1 MIVSVAVLTIR
12 KGTEKEFL
20 DILSDYVT
28 QEKKVPGCVRVY
40 YKRAM
45 NNDDTYLIYTEYDG
59 RKALEASEKL
69 SAEAQKAEG
78 GNIEFK
84 LRPFLLKGFYGD
96 FE

>member
-12 KGTEKEFL
+12 KGTEREFL
-20 DILSDYVT
+20 EILNDYIT
-28 QEKKVPGCVRVY
+28 KEKKVPGCVRVY
-40 YKRAM
+40 SKRAM
-45 NNDDTYLIYTEYDG
+45 NNDDTYLIYTEYEN
-59 RKALEASEKL
+59 RKALEESEKI
-69 SAEAQKAEG
+69 SAETQKAEG

>member
-12 KGTEKEFL
+12 KGSDKEFL
-20 DILSDYVT
+20 DILNDYVT
-28 QEKKVPGCVRVY
+28 REKKVTGCVRVY

-45 NNDDTYLIYTEYDG
+45 NNDDTYLIYTEYDN
-59 RKALEASEKL
+59 RKALEESERL
-69 SAEAQKAEG
+69 SAATQKAE

-84 LRPFLLKGFYGD
+84 MRPYLLKGFYGD

>member
-12 KGTEKEFL
+12 KGTEREFL
-20 DILSDYVT
+20 DILNDYVT
-28 QEKKVPGCVRVY
+28 KEKKVPGCIRVY

-45 NNDDTYLIYTEYDG
+45 NNDDTYLIYTEYEN
-59 RKALEASEKL
+59 RQALDASEKL
-69 SAEAQKAEG
+69 SAETQKAE

-84 LRPFLLKGFYGD
+84 MRPYLLKGFYGD